1 MLYDFSHSVLGI
13 CMWDLPA
20 LIVLIAIIVT
30 FVVHRAMMKKRENE
44 LENELADKYADVKEA
59 NPNTIQQFGAKA

>member
-1 MLYDFSHSVLGI
+1 
-13 CMWDLPA
+13 
-20 LIVLIAIIVT
+20 
-30 FVVHRAMMKKRENE
+30 MMKKRENE